1 MRIDTVRPIIEAN
14 KARYKKQRLMQ
25 NRELVDEDVTA
36 IFERT
41 DDDLA
46 LEEENTI
53 NMAMQSVL
61 YRNWGRF

>member
-14 KARYKKQRLMQ
+14 KARYRKQRLMQ